1 MEISLNPGRLV
12 GAFNAGFAG
21 VVPDRGRD
29 LVVGDLPGLETAEVR
44 AGELSAEDIV
54 SEAGPGEGEAG
65 SPT

>member
-44 AGELSAEDIV
+44 AGRAVGRGHRE
-54 SEAGPGEGEAG
+54 
-65 SPT
+65 